1 MTAFTQDMFLGGAV
15 KVFQP
20 ETGFRA
26 GVDSLLLAAALD
38 STLCGEI
45 LEIGCGAGG
54 ALLPAIWRLK
64 EARFVGLE
72 KDAGMAE
79 LARKGVMENALTDR
93 AGIVE
98 GDAAALP
105 PGFENRFDLVFS
117 NPPFFEP
124 GTIKSPGEGK
134 SDAYMTSLSLEHWIK
149 SMLFAARPKGTVLL
163 IHRAAALTEILAALH
178 RRAGEITVMPVR
190 PSPGAEAKRVIVRAR
205 KALRPGPTRL
215 LSGINLYDRPGGE
228 RSEISQAIADR
239 GEGLDWSS

>member
-1 MTAFTQDMFLGGAV
+1 MSAFTQDMFLGGAV

-20 ETGFRA
+20 EAGFRA
-26 GVDSLLLAAALD
+26 GLDSVLLAAALD
-38 STLCGEI
+38 SESHGEV
-45 LEIGCGAGG
+45 LEMGCGAGG
-54 ALLPAIWRLK
+54 ALLPAAWRLK
-64 EARFVGLE
+64 KARFVGIE
-72 KDAGMAE
+72 KDAGMAN
-79 LARKGVMENALTDR
+79 LARRGVTENDLTDR
-93 AGIVE
+93 AGIIE

-105 PGFENRFDLVFS
+105 SDFENRFDLVFS

-134 SDAYMTSLSLEHWIK
+134 TDAYLMSLPLEFWIK
-149 SMLFAARPKGTVLL
+149 AMLFAARPKGTVLL

-190 PSPGAEAKRVIVRAR
+190 RSPGEEAKRVIIRAR

-215 LSGINLYDRPGGE
+215 LSGIDLYDGPGGA

>member
-20 ETGFRA
+20 EAGFRA

-38 STLCGEI
+38 STTRGEV

-54 ALLPAIWRLK
+54 ALLPAAWRLK
-64 EARFVGLE
+64 DARFAGLE
-72 KDAGMAE
+72 KDPGMAE
-79 LARKGVMENALTDR
+79 LARKGVTENGLTGR
-93 AGIVE
+93 AEIID

-105 PGFENRFDLVFS
+105 PDFENRFDVVFS

-124 GTIKSPGEGK
+124 GTIKSPGKGK
-134 SDAYMTSLSLEHWIK
+134 TDAYLSSLPLERWIK
-149 SMLFAARPKGTVLL
+149 AMLFAARPKGTVLL

-178 RRAGEITVMPVR
+178 RRAGEIAVMPVR
-190 PSPGAEAKRVIVRAR
+190 ASPRAEAKRVIVRAR

-215 LSGINLYDRPGGE
+215 LAGIDLHDGPGGE
-228 RSEISQAIADR
+228 RSEISRAVAER
-239 GEGLDWSS
+239 GEGLDWSG